1 MTTTATSVTRVLIVD
16 DHELVRQGLAE
27 LLSRHPRIDVV
38 GSAGGGMQALELY
51 TERQPDVTLVDL
63 RMSPMDGV
71 ETITALRELDPSA
84 RTILLTTY
92 DTEEDIYRGL
102 KAGAASYL
110 LKEVGLNDLVDTIL
124 AVHAGEKRIPARIAA
139 KLAEHMAKPALTPRQ
154 LDTLRLVVAGRS
166 NQEIAERLNITEGT
180 VKAHV
185 KAILS
190 KFGARDRAHAAAIAL
205 KRGIVRAT

>member
-1 MTTTATSVTRVLIVD
+1 MTTTAGVTRVLIVD

-205 KRGIVRAT
+205 KRGIVRAS

>member
-1 MTTTATSVTRVLIVD
+1 
-16 DHELVRQGLAE
+16 
-27 LLSRHPRIDVV
+27 
-38 GSAGGGMQALELY
+38 MQALELY
-51 TERQPDVTLVDL
+51 TEQKPDVTLVDL

-102 KAGAASYL
+102 KAGAASYM
-110 LKEVGLNDLVDTIL
+110 LKDVGLNDLVDTIL

-205 KRGIVRAT
+205 KRGIVRAN

>member
-1 MTTTATSVTRVLIVD
+1 MPQQVVRTRILIVD

-27 LLSRHPRIDVV
+27 LLSRHERIEVV
-38 GSAGGGMQALELY
+38 GSAENGMQAIELY
-51 TERQPDVTLVDL
+51 GAVHPDVSLVDM

-71 ETITALRELDPSA
+71 QTIGAIRELDPDA
-84 RTILLTTY
+84 RIILLTTY

-102 KAGAASYL
+102 KAGASSYL
-110 LKEVGLNDLVDTIL
+110 LKDVGMTELVDTIL
-124 AVHAGEKRIPARIAA
+124 AVHAGEKRIPAQIAA
-139 KLAEHMAKPALTPRQ
+139 KLAEHMATPSLTPRQ

-166 NQEIAERLNITEGT
+166 NHEIAQRLNITEGT

-205 KRGIVRAT
+205 KRGIVRSS

>member
-1 MTTTATSVTRVLIVD
+1 MTNPLSRTRVLIVD
-16 DHELVRQGLAE
+16 DHELVREGLAE
-27 LLSRHPRIDVV
+27 LLGRHPAIDV
-38 GSAGGGMQALELY
+38 AGKADGGQNALQLY
-51 TERQPDVTLVDL
+51 PEIKPDVTLVDM

-71 ETITALRELDPSA
+71 ATIGALRELDPDA
-84 RTILLTTY
+84 RIILLTTY

-110 LKEVGLNDLVDTIL
+110 LKDVGLDELVETIV
-124 AVHAGEKRIPARIAA
+124 AVSAGEKRIPAPIAA

-205 KRGIVRAT
+205 KRGIVRASS